1 MEEMSDGLLLYY
13 SSIIVEVSSV
23 HIPYLRRLFEEV
35 NMYLLEFEE
44 HKGLVSAL
52 PPEENPK
59 GSKKERLAT
68 VMEGVRIGLHF
79 QVLGGEE
86 CVLCCGRCDA

>member
-1 MEEMSDGLLLYY
+1 M
-13 SSIIVEVSSV
+13 

-52 PPEENPK
+52 PPEENLK
-59 GSKKERLAT
+59 GQKERRLAT
-68 VMEGVRIGLHF
+68 LMEGVRIGLHF
-79 QVLGGEE
+79 QSSWRRK

>member
-1 MEEMSDGLLLYY
+1 MVWRNESDGLLLYY
-13 SSIIVEVSSV
+13 SSYNSGSLQLM

-52 PPEENPK
+52 PPEENLK
-59 GSKKERLAT
+59 AQRK
-68 VMEGVRIGLHF
+68 
-79 QVLGGEE
+79 
-86 CVLCCGRCDA
+86 DD